1 MRVLFLIAGGA
12 HASASRGPCTDLCN
26 RDGPS
31 ICTGGSWTKPD
42 GSCQAYLFLGPIE
55 SGEYCYHTAVSR
67 VSCPSG
73 GAPVMA
79 SDATRLLGIAPV
91 TTGAPTH
98 VPSTAAPTQV
108 PWAVDALAIALESAS
123 SNDEAFSLNE
133 RELREAILEQ
143 APPIRF
149 GSRLRGQ
156 DRNHGSLRWPQSPRL
171 RACVAPNRRPAGEH

>member
-1 MRVLFLIAGGA
+1 
-12 HASASRGPCTDLCN
+12 
-26 RDGPS
+26 
-31 ICTGGSWTKPD
+31 
-42 GSCQAYLFLGPIE
+42 
-55 SGEYCYHTAVSR
+55 
-67 VSCPSG
+67 
-73 GAPVMA
+73 MA

-143 APPIRF
+143 AILDHSSLPSALERWNAK
-149 GSRLRGQ
+149 RGPEVLALAG
-156 DRNHGSLRWPQSPRL
+156 RGSLQTATLAISVLQLVAGSEPRK
-171 RACVAPNRRPAGEH
+171 RVSRTMH